1 MWPFSISKAQ
11 RALEERL
18 YMRLGL
24 HTGSKVLDAGA
35 GSGIVAVYMAE
46 HGLQVQAIDLT
57 PAHVEQAKRY
67 VETRGLGDRI
77 SVKAGDYHDLA
88 DFDDSSF
95 DGIYTMETFVHA
107 DDPQRVL
114 QNFKRLLKPGGVLVL
129 HEADFHSDSPTLQ
142 EVLRLS
148 HCQNTLEK
156 GAYEKMLEQVGFKD
170 ITVEELTDNVLP
182 LWRLLGILGA
192 VPYDILRLFGLQN
205 HFTNMMAGVEA
216 YRHWGEGRY
225 ISVKAIKSRSV

>member
-1 MWPFSISKAQ
+1 MIEYPSK
-11 RALEERL
+11 
-18 YMRLGL
+18 
-24 HTGSKVLDAGA
+24 
-35 GSGIVAVYMAE
+35 
-46 HGLQVQAIDLT
+46 
-57 PAHVEQAKRY
+57 P
-67 VETRGLGDRI
+67 
-77 SVKAGDYHDLA
+77 GDYHDLA

-129 HEADFHSDSPTLQ
+129 HEADFHSDFPTLQ

-182 LWRLLGILGA
+182 LWRLFGILGA
-192 VPYDILRLFGLQN
+192 VPHDILRLFGLQN

-225 ISVKAIKSRSV
+225 ISVKAIKSR